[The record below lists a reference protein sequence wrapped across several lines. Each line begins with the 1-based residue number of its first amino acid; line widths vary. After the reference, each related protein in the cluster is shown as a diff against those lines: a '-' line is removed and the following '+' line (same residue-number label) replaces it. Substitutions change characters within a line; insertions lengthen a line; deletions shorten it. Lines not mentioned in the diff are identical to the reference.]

1 MGLMLLVGTEYFNC
15 FSTGTPHVSTRFS
28 TTRITTTSTRVS
40 TTRITTTSSRVST
53 VPLGSLLPVL
63 ESVLLG
69 SLLWSG
75 LHRLLPLILE
85 FLSCFQPRPAPARTD
100 SERAADRGA
109 ADWYA
114 YAVLVVRPRT
124 GA

>member
-1 MGLMLLVGTEYFNC
+1 MSVLELVLLGSLLPVLESVPLGSLLPVVE
-15 FSTGTPHVSTRFS
+15 S
-28 TTRITTTSTRVS
+28 
-40 TTRITTTSSRVST
+40 

-85 FLSCFQPRPAPARTD
+85 FLSCFQPRPAPARTG
-100 SERAADRGA
+100 SG
-109 ADWYA
+109 
-114 YAVLVVRPRT
+114 T
-124 GA
+124 GG